1 LRTII
6 TLLEQGDACI
16 KGIKNNDAM
25 DSKRTR
31 CSCQCYYW
39 CISFPKYAV
48 SDQSRNNEAWQ
59 RTNKHGF
66 EHSYGAYSLPTPM
79 QISSTNLS
87 RKLNL
92 TNFPTQS
99 LDRNR
104 IKEIFAT
111 TTRNFNMLAYRLLGS
126 HCEAAGGTE

>member
-1 LRTII
+1 MRTLRESKIMMLWIANVLDALVSVII
-6 TLLEQGDACI
+6 GVF
-16 KGIKNNDAM
+16 
-25 DSKRTR
+25 
-31 CSCQCYYW
+31 
-39 CISFPKYAV
+39 SFLKYAV

-87 RKLNL
+87 PKLNL

>member
-1 LRTII
+1 MRALRESKIMMLWIANVLDALVSVII
-6 TLLEQGDACI
+6 GVF
-16 KGIKNNDAM
+16 
-25 DSKRTR
+25 
-31 CSCQCYYW
+31 
-39 CISFPKYAV
+39 SFLKYAV

-66 EHSYGAYSLPTPM
+66 EHSYGASSLPTPM

-87 RKLNL
+87 PKLNL

-99 LDRNR
+99 LGRNR